1 VDSNILAGLIVV
13 ADRALFHPD
22 VEVKNEALTTIRDA
36 LEVAYQRWTKGATGA
51 RQ

>member
-22 VEVKNEALTTIRDA
+22 VEVKGVSALDQGRHGRPSVNRR
-36 LEVAYQRWTKGATGA
+36 EGRGGVG
-51 RQ
+51 